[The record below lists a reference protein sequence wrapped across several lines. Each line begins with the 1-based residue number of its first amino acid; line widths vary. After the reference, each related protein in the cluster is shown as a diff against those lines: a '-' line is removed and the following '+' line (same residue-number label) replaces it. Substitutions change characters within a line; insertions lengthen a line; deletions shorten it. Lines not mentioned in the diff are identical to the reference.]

1 MFGKREYV
9 GVGAGGS
16 VPVQA
21 GCHHRVDVVADGPK
35 ADIPPPALALDLL
48 AGGVGGAVAG
58 LDMPV
63 FHRPGMDRGAV
74 GDREAG
80 DPDGWAYVEARNAR
94 SGEVRVPHGER
105 EDRGG
110 RLLDDPAGDRVCA
123 TSPAA
128 LLFGCGVVLHGG
140 AASAWGT
147 GIFGSASPW
156 GTGRLGWGAGRSV
169 GCGRSTKGPD
179 VIRV

>member
-110 RLLDDPAGDRVCA
+110 RLLDDPGGGSGLCYIAGGAIIRMRGCATRWCGFGLGNGHIWLCLSLGDRA
-123 TSPAA
+123 SR
-128 LLFGCGVVLHGG
+128 LGCRTV
-140 AASAWGT
+140 
-147 GIFGSASPW
+147 
-156 GTGRLGWGAGRSV
+156 GRLRQV
-169 GCGRSTKGPD
+169 D
-179 VIRV
+179 